1 MAHIFLFGKASL
13 DAFANTLLL
22 NATINYILSRQ
33 IWRKSSLVLCIFL
46 LYLNLLNFFFR
57 YANVF
62 FLWLYIYFHL
72 VLRFA
77 FIYFFIIIFFFTF
90 AFCLYPGGSWIFK
103 EPRDCNFLVYL
114 FICIIFICVY
124 QLFSIFNIWKL
135 NIAQFSIQFNFFPN
149 FVKLSIIR
157 NCIDF

>member
-13 DAFANTLLL
+13 EAFANTLLL

-77 FIYFFIIIFFFTF
+77 FISFFIIIFFLHSLFVYTQVALEYLRNLVIVIF
-90 AFCLYPGGSWIFK
+90 WYICLYVLYSYVYINCFQFLIFESWIL
-103 EPRDCNFLVYL
+103 PNFH
-114 FICIIFICVY
+114 FN
-124 QLFSIFNIWKL
+124 SIFF
-135 NIAQFSIQFNFFPN
+135 QFSKIVNN
-149 FVKLSIIR
+149 
-157 NCIDF
+157 